1 MLRKLVTMAAAT
13 AALALALPAF
23 AADQTPLKIGAI
35 MPMTGSLAA
44 YGDTSAKGAKLAAKE
59 INAAG
64 GVLGQPIKVYT
75 ADAQTKPQA
84 GVAAANKLANMNGVV
99 AFVGALSSGVTIPIA
114 LSVSKEKH
122 IPQISPAS
130 TSPVITTLDDE
141 GYLFR
146 TTLSD
151 AFQGVAMAQVA
162 HENGVKK
169 AAVIYVNN
177 DYGEGLAK
185 SFTKAFEKLGGD
197 VTHTTA
203 YEEKQSSYRSNLKK
217 IYGDGSTPY
226 LVLIGYVSDGETILR
241 QSLEGGMFTKFILSD
256 GMKSPDIIKHLGAKY
271 MNGSVGTVAQVEKG
285 SKATEHFEKAYQD
298 EYGKRVPQPYIDTS
312 YDAVYLIALA
322 AEKAGTTTDG
332 KAIRDALTEI
342 SNPPGEEILPGQWA
356 QAVKLIKAGKKV
368 NWTGAAGEEN
378 FDENGD
384 VAGTF
389 AEWEYKDGKIVTNR
403 VFNPA
408 AETEKSKDE

>member
-1 MLRKLVTMAAAT
+1 MLRKLVVTALAAT
-13 AALALALPAF
+13 AVTFGATAT
-23 AADQTPLKIGAI
+23 AADHKPLKIGAL
-35 MPMTGSLAA
+35 MPMTGALEA
-44 YGDTSAKGAKLAAKE
+44 YGATSVKGTKLAAKE
-59 INAAG
+59 INEAG
-64 GVLGQPIKVYT
+64 GVLGQPIKILV

-84 GVAAANKLANMNGVV
+84 GVDAANKLANINGAV

-114 LSVSKEKH
+114 LSVSKPDK

-130 TSPVITTLDDE
+130 TSPAITTLDDD

-162 HENGVKK
+162 QKHDIKK
-169 AAVIYVNN
+169 AAIIYVNN
-177 DYGEGLAK
+177 DYGEGLAD
-185 SFTKAFEKLGGD
+185 SFSKAFEKLGGD

-203 YEEKQSSYRSNLKK
+203 YAPKQASYRASLKK

-241 QSLEGGMFTKFILSD
+241 QSLEGGMFTKFVFPD
-256 GMKSPDIIKHLGAKY
+256 GMKSPDIVKHIGAKY
-271 MNGSVGTVAQVEKG
+271 LNGSVGTVAQVREDSDAAK
-285 SKATEHFEKAYQD
+285 HFKKAYKE
-298 EYGKRVPQPYIDTS
+298 EYGKNVPQPYIDTS
-312 YDAVYLIALA
+312 YDAVYLLSLA
-322 AEKAGTTTDG
+322 AQKAGTTTDSS
-332 KAIRDALTEI
+332 AIRDALTKI
-342 SNPPGEEILPGQWA
+342 ANPPGEEIIPGQWA
-356 QAVKLIKAGKKV
+356 KAVKLLKEGKKI

-378 FDENGD
+378 FDKHGD

-389 AEWEYKDGKIVTNR
+389 AEWAYKDGKIVTRR

-408 AETEKSKDE
+408 KQKKQ